1 MVFKATRM
9 VQERREAVDGV
20 KTISIV
26 IPCYNEEKNIN
37 RTLDGLREL
46 FKSDSKLSQYKI
58 QIIAV
63 DDGSKDGTW
72 KIISDYA
79 QKESTIKGV
88 RLMGNFGQSCA
99 YQAGFNASTGD
110 YVITVSADLEI
121 PLENLSKV
129 VELLEQGYDFVNTNR
144 KNRWGGEKKA
154 KSGMANKII
163 SKVSGVSMQ
172 DRGSGMKGF
181 VRVLVDNLK
190 LYGDMHRFIPDYLTV
205 YRAKMVEFDVEFKD
219 RDFGVSAYK
228 GSKRTI
234 QVLLDIITLAFML
247 KFARKPFNMMP
258 GRLFGF
264 TGAVISGLGSLGML
278 YLIILKILGHSIGD
292 RPLLIASVLMLV
304 VGVQLVMTGL
314 LGELMMRVYFESS
327 GRKTYA
333 IRETC

>member
-1 MVFKATRM
+1 MDELK
-9 VQERREAVDGV
+9 
-20 KTISIV
+20 KKLSLI

-37 RTLDGLREL
+37 RTLDGLLTL
-46 FKSDSKLSQYKI
+46 FESDSILSKYTG

-72 KIISDYA
+72 RIISEYA
-79 QKESTIKGV
+79 KRESSIKGV

-99 YQAGFNASTGD
+99 YQAGFDASTGD
-110 YVITVSADLEI
+110 FVVTVSADLEI
-121 PLENLSKV
+121 PLENIAKV
-129 VELLEQGYDFVNTNR
+129 VELLDQGYDFVNTNR

-181 VRVLVDNLK
+181 SRVLVDNLK
-190 LYGDMHRFIPDYLTV
+190 FYGDMHRFIPDYLTV
-205 YRAKMVEFDVEFKD
+205 YRAKMTEFDVDFKD

-247 KFARKPFNMMP
+247 KFARKPFTMMP

-264 TGAVISGLGSLGML
+264 TGAVISGFGGLGIVYLLFLKLLGF
-278 YLIILKILGHSIGD
+278 SIGD
-292 RPLLIASVLMLV
+292 RPLLIASVLMIV

-327 GRKTYA
+327 SRKTYA
-333 IRETC
+333 VRETC

>member
-1 MVFKATRM
+1 M
-9 VQERREAVDGV
+9 DGV

-37 RTLDGLREL
+37 RTLDGLVTL
-46 FKSDSKLSQYKI
+46 FKNDPKLSHYKSEL
-58 QIIAV
+58 IAV

-79 QKESTIKGV
+79 KSESTVNGV

-99 YQAGFNASTGD
+99 YQAGFDKSTGD

-121 PLENLSKV
+121 PLENITKV

-144 KNRWGGEKKA
+144 KNRHGIKTA
-154 KSGMANKII
+154 KSGLANKITSRI
-163 SKVSGVSMQ
+163 SGVYMLDQ
-172 DRGSGMKGF
+172 GSGMKGF
-181 VRVLVDNLK
+181 TRVLIDNFR
-190 LYGDMHRFIPDYLTV
+190 LYGDMHRFIPHYLSV
-205 YRAKMVEFDVEFKD
+205 YRAKMIEFDVEFKD

-228 GSKRTI
+228 GTNRTV
-234 QVLLDIITLAFML
+234 QVFLDLVTLTFML
-247 KFARKPFNMMP
+247 KFARKPFSMMP

-264 TGAVISGLGSLGML
+264 TGAVISGFGGLGMV
-278 YLIILKILGHSIGD
+278 YLIVLKILGYSIGD

-304 VGVQLVMTGL
+304 VGVQLIMTGL
-314 LGELMMRVYFESS
+314 LGELMMRIYFESS

-333 IRETC
+333 VREVC

>member
-1 MVFKATRM
+1 MEQNNRK
-9 VQERREAVDGV
+9 E
-20 KTISIV
+20 TISIV

-37 RTLDGLREL
+37 RTLDGLLEL
-46 FKSDSKLSQYKI
+46 FKSGSKLSHYNS

-72 KIISDYA
+72 KIIAEYA

-99 YQAGFNASTGD
+99 YQAGFDASEGEF
-110 YVITVSADLEI
+110 VITVSADLEI

-129 VELLEQGYDFVNTNR
+129 VDLLEQGYDFVNTNR

-181 VRVLVDNLK
+181 SRVLVDNLK
-190 LYGDMHRFIPDYLTV
+190 FYGDMHRFIPDYLTV
-205 YRAKMVEFDVEFKD
+205 YRAKMTEFDVDFKD

-247 KFARKPFNMMP
+247 KFARKPFTMMP

-264 TGAVISGLGSLGML
+264 TGAIISGFGGLGMV
-278 YLIILKILGHSIGD
+278 YLFILKLLGYSIGD

-327 GRKTYA
+327 SRKTYA
-333 IRETC
+333 VREIC

>member
-1 MVFKATRM
+1 MEK
-9 VQERREAVDGV
+9 
-20 KTISIV
+20 ILSIV

-37 RTLDGLREL
+37 RTLDGLLAL
-46 FKSDSKLSQYKI
+46 FKSDPILSKYTG
-58 QIIAV
+58 QIVAV

-79 QKESTIKGV
+79 QKESTIQGV

-99 YQAGFNASTGD
+99 YQAGFDASTGD
-110 YVITVSADLEI
+110 FVVTVSADLEI
-121 PLENLSKV
+121 PLENIAKV
-129 VELLEQGYDFVNTNR
+129 VELLEQDYDFVNTNR

-181 VRVLVDNLK
+181 SRVLVDNLK
-190 LYGDMHRFIPDYLTV
+190 FYGDMHRFIPDYLTV
-205 YRAKMVEFDVEFKD
+205 YRAKMTEFDVDFKD

-228 GSKRTI
+228 GSKRTV

-247 KFARKPFNMMP
+247 KFARKPFTMMP

-264 TGAVISGLGSLGML
+264 TGAVISGFGGLGMI
-278 YLIILKILGHSIGD
+278 YLFILKLLGYSIGD
-292 RPLLIASVLMLV
+292 RPLLIASVLMVV

-327 GRKTYA
+327 NRKTYA
-333 IRETC
+333 VREIC

>member
-1 MVFKATRM
+1 MERNKGDKKAL
-9 VQERREAVDGV
+9 
-20 KTISIV
+20 SIV

-37 RTLDGLREL
+37 RTFDGLL
-46 FKSDSKLSQYKI
+46 GLLKTNPVLSKYNS

-72 KIISDYA
+72 KVISGYA
-79 QKESTIKGV
+79 QKEPAIQGV

-99 YQAGFNASTGD
+99 YQAGFDASTGD
-110 YVITVSADLEI
+110 FVVTVSADLEI
-121 PLENLSKV
+121 PLENIAKV

-154 KSGMANKII
+154 KSGLANKII

-181 VRVLVDNLK
+181 SRVLVDNLK
-190 LYGDMHRFIPDYLTV
+190 FYGDMHRFIPDYLTV
-205 YRAKMVEFDVEFKD
+205 YRAKMTEFDVEFKD

-247 KFARKPFNMMP
+247 KFARKPFTMMP

-264 TGAVISGLGSLGML
+264 TGAVISGFGGLGMV
-278 YLIILKILGHSIGD
+278 YLFILKLLGFSIGD
-292 RPLLIASVLMLV
+292 RPLLIASVLMV
-304 VGVQLVMTGL
+304 IVGVQLIMTGL

>member
-1 MVFKATRM
+1 M
-9 VQERREAVDGV
+9 E

-37 RTLDGLREL
+37 RTFDGLLEL
-46 FKSDSKLSQYKI
+46 FKNDPKLSQYKS

-72 KIISDYA
+72 KIISDYV
-79 QKESTIKGV
+79 QRESTIKGV
-88 RLMGNFGQSCA
+88 RLMGNFGQSCG
-99 YQAGFNASTGD
+99 YQAGFDASTGD

-144 KNRWGGEKKA
+144 KDRWGGEKKA

-181 VRVLVDNLK
+181 TRVLVDNLK
-190 LYGDMHRFIPDYLTV
+190 FYGDMHRFIPDYLTV

-228 GSKRTI
+228 GSKRTV

-247 KFARKPFNMMP
+247 KFARKPFSMTP

-278 YLIILKILGHSIGD
+278 YLIILKILGYSIGD
-292 RPLLIASVLMLV
+292 RPLLIASVLMIV

-333 IRETC
+333 IRQTC

>member
-1 MVFKATRM
+1 M
-9 VQERREAVDGV
+9 
-20 KTISIV
+20 KTISVV
-26 IPCYNEEKNIN
+26 IPCYNEDRNII
-37 RTLDGLREL
+37 RTLDGLLDL
-46 FKSDSKLSQYKI
+46 FKNDPKLSQYKN

-72 KIISDYA
+72 RAISDYA
-79 QKESTIKGV
+79 QKESNIKGV

-99 YQAGFNASTGD
+99 YQAGFDASDGD
-110 YVITVSADLEI
+110 YVVTVSADLEI
-121 PLENLSKV
+121 PLENISKV

-144 KNRWGGEKKA
+144 KNRWGGEKKT
-154 KSGMANKII
+154 KSSLANKII

-181 VRVLVDNLK
+181 ARVLVDNIK
-190 LYGDMHRFIPDYLTV
+190 FYGDMHRFIPDYLTV
-205 YRAKMVEFDVEFKD
+205 YRAKMTEFDVDFKD

-247 KFARKPFNMMP
+247 KFAKKPFTMMP

-264 TGAVISGLGSLGML
+264 TGAIISGLGSLGMF
-278 YLIILKILGHSIGD
+278 YLIILKILGYSIGD

-304 VGVQLVMTGL
+304 VGVQLIMTGL
-314 LGELMMRVYFESS
+314 LGELMMRVYFEASD
-327 GRKTYA
+327 RKTYA
-333 IRETC
+333 VRETC

>member
-1 MVFKATRM
+1 MDGIKKISMV
-9 VQERREAVDGV
+9 V
-20 KTISIV
+20 
-26 IPCYNEEKNIN
+26 PCYNEEKNIN
-37 RTLDGLREL
+37 RTLDGLVAL
-46 FKSDSKLSQYKI
+46 FKIDPRLSQYKS

-72 KIISDYA
+72 RIISEYA
-79 QKESTIKGV
+79 QKDATIKGV

-99 YQAGFNASTGD
+99 YQAGFDASNGD
-110 YVITVSADLEI
+110 FVIIVSADLEI
-121 PLENLSKV
+121 PLENITKV

-154 KSGMANKII
+154 KSGLANKII
-163 SKVSGVSMQ
+163 SRVSGVTMQ

-181 VRVLVDNLK
+181 ARVLVDNLK
-190 LYGDMHRFIPDYLTV
+190 FYGDMHRFIPDYLTV
-205 YRAKMVEFDVEFKD
+205 YRAKMIEFEVDFKD

-228 GSKRTI
+228 GSKRTV

-247 KFARKPFNMMP
+247 KFARKPFSMMP

-264 TGAVISGLGSLGML
+264 TGAVISGVGSLGMA
-278 YLIILKILGHSIGD
+278 YLAVLKLLGYSIGD

-304 VGVQLVMTGL
+304 VGVQLIMTGL
-314 LGELMMRVYFESS
+314 LGELMMRVYFEAS

-333 IRETC
+333 VRETTI

>member
-1 MVFKATRM
+1 M
-9 VQERREAVDGV
+9 DGV
-20 KTISIV
+20 KTVSII

-37 RTLDGLREL
+37 RTFDGLTDL
-46 FKSDSKLSQYKI
+46 FKNDPKLSAYI
-58 QIIAV
+58 SEIIAV

-72 KIISDYA
+72 KIISDYS
-79 QKESTIKGV
+79 QKNPVIKGV

-99 YQAGFNASTGD
+99 YQAGFDVSTGD

-163 SKVSGVSMQ
+163 SKVSGVTME

-181 VRVLVDNLK
+181 SRVLVDNLK
-190 LYGDMHRFIPDYLTV
+190 FYGDMHRFIPDYLTV
-205 YRAKMVEFDVEFKD
+205 YRAKMTEFDVEFKD

-228 GSKRTI
+228 GNKRTI
-234 QVLLDIITLAFML
+234 QVLLDIVTLAFML
-247 KFARKPFNMMP
+247 KFARKPFTMMP

-264 TGAVISGLGSLGML
+264 TGAIISGLGGLGVF
-278 YLIILKILGHSIGD
+278 YLFILKILGNSIGN
-292 RPLLIASVLMLV
+292 RPLLTVSVLLVV
-304 VGVQLVMTGL
+304 VGVQLIMTGL
-314 LGELMMRVYFESS
+314 LGELMMRIYFESS

-333 IRETC
+333 VRERI

>member
-1 MVFKATRM
+1 ME
-9 VQERREAVDGV
+9 QNNRR

-26 IPCYNEEKNIN
+26 IPAYNEEENIN
-37 RTLDGLREL
+37 RTLDGLLEL
-46 FKSDSKLSQYKI
+46 LESDPVLSQYNS

-72 KIISDYA
+72 KIISEYA
-79 QKESTIKGV
+79 QKESNIKGV

-99 YQAGFNASTGD
+99 YQAGFDASEGD
-110 YVITVSADLEI
+110 FVITVSADLEI
-121 PLENLSKV
+121 PLENLSTV
-129 VELLEQGYDFVNTNR
+129 VELLEQGYDFVNTSR

-163 SKVSGVSMQ
+163 SRVSGVNMQ

-181 VRVLVDNLK
+181 TRVLVDNIK
-190 LYGDMHRFIPDYLTV
+190 FYGDMHRFIPDYLTI
-205 YRAKMVEFDVEFKD
+205 YQAKMTEFEVEFKD
-219 RDFGVSAYK
+219 RDFGVSAYR
-228 GSKRTI
+228 GSKRTV

-264 TGAVISGLGSLGML
+264 TGAVISGIGLLGVAYLTVLKFLG
-278 YLIILKILGHSIGD
+278 YSIGD

-304 VGVQLVMTGL
+304 VGVQLIMTGL

-333 IRETC
+333 VRETC

>member
-1 MVFKATRM
+1 MNEELNAK
-9 VQERREAVDGV
+9 
-20 KTISIV
+20 KISIV

-37 RTLDGLREL
+37 RTLDGLL
-46 FKSDSKLSQYKI
+46 ALVKNDSILSKYNS

-72 KIISDYA
+72 KIISNYA
-79 QKESTIKGV
+79 QKELTIKGV
-88 RLMGNFGQSCA
+88 RLMGNFGQSCG
-99 YQAGFNASTGD
+99 YQAGFDASDGD
-110 YVITVSADLEI
+110 FVLTVSADLEI

-163 SKVSGVSMQ
+163 SRVSGVSMQ

-181 VRVLVDNLK
+181 ARVLVDNIK
-190 LYGDMHRFIPDYLTV
+190 FYGDMHRFIPDYLTV
-205 YRAKMVEFDVEFKD
+205 YHAKMIEFDVEFKD

-228 GSKRTI
+228 GSKRTV

-247 KFARKPFNMMP
+247 KFARKPFSMMP

-264 TGAVISGLGSLGML
+264 TGAIISGFGGMGML
-278 YLIILKILGHSIGD
+278 YLFVLKILGQSISN

-333 IRETC
+333 VRETC

>member
-1 MVFKATRM
+1 M
-9 VQERREAVDGV
+9 DGI

-26 IPCYNEEKNIN
+26 IPCINEEKNIN
-37 RTLDGLREL
+37 RTLDGLLEL
-46 FKSDSKLSQYKI
+46 FKSDPKLSQYKR

-63 DDGSKDGTW
+63 DDGSKDDTW
-72 KIISDYA
+72 KVISDYA
-79 QKESTIKGV
+79 QKDPAIKGV

-99 YQAGFNASTGD
+99 YQAGFDVSNGD
-110 YVITVSADLEI
+110 HVITVSADLEI

-129 VELLEQGYDFVNTNR
+129 VELMEEGYDFVNTNR

-181 VRVLVDNLK
+181 SRVLVDNLK
-190 LYGDMHRFIPDYLTV
+190 FYGDMHRFIPDYLTV
-205 YRAKMVEFDVEFKD
+205 YRAKMTEFDVDFKD

-247 KFARKPFNMMP
+247 KFARKPFSMMP

-264 TGAVISGLGSLGML
+264 TGAVISGFGGLGMI
-278 YLIILKILGHSIGD
+278 YLLVLKLLGYSIGD
-292 RPLLIASVLMLV
+292 RPLLIASVLMVV
-304 VGVQLVMTGL
+304 VGVQLIMTGL
-314 LGELMMRVYFESS
+314 LGELMLRVYFESS

-333 IRETC
+333 VREIC

>member
-1 MVFKATRM
+1 M
-9 VQERREAVDGV
+9 DGV
-20 KTISIV
+20 KLISIV
-26 IPCYNEEKNIN
+26 IPCYNEENNIN
-37 RTLDGLREL
+37 RTLDGLLEL
-46 FKSDSKLSQYKI
+46 FKTDSRLSLYKS
-58 QIIAV
+58 QIITV

-72 KIISDYA
+72 KIIEDYA
-79 QKESTIKGV
+79 QKDATIKGV

-99 YQAGFNASTGD
+99 YQAGFDASNGD

-121 PLENLSKV
+121 PLENIAKV

-154 KSGMANKII
+154 KSGLANKII
-163 SKVSGVSMQ
+163 SRVSGVTMQ

-181 VRVLVDNLK
+181 ARVLVDNLK
-190 LYGDMHRFIPDYLTV
+190 FYGDMHRFIPDYLTV
-205 YRAKMVEFDVEFKD
+205 YRAKTIEFEVDFKD

-228 GSKRTI
+228 GSKRTV

-247 KFARKPFNMMP
+247 KFARKPFIMMP

-264 TGAVISGLGSLGML
+264 TGAIISGIGSLGMV
-278 YLIILKILGHSIGD
+278 YLFILKILGYSIGD

-304 VGVQLVMTGL
+304 VGVQLIMTGL
-314 LGELMMRVYFESS
+314 LGELMMRVYFEAS

-333 IRETC
+333 VRQTAI

>member
-1 MVFKATRM
+1 MEQNNGGK
-9 VQERREAVDGV
+9 
-20 KTISIV
+20 KTLSIV

-37 RTLDGLREL
+37 RTLDGLLAL
-46 FKSDSKLSQYKI
+46 FKTDPVLSNYTG
-58 QIIAV
+58 QIVAV

-79 QKESTIKGV
+79 QKESTIQGV

-99 YQAGFNASTGD
+99 YQAGFDASTGD
-110 YVITVSADLEI
+110 FVITVSADLEI
-121 PLENLSKV
+121 SLENIAKV

-181 VRVLVDNLK
+181 SRVLVDNLK
-190 LYGDMHRFIPDYLTV
+190 FYGDMHRFIPDYLTV
-205 YRAKMVEFDVEFKD
+205 YRAKMTEFDVDFKD

-247 KFARKPFNMMP
+247 KFARKPFTMMP

-264 TGAVISGLGSLGML
+264 TGAVISGFGGLGMI
-278 YLIILKILGHSIGD
+278 YLLILKLLGFSIGD
-292 RPLLIASVLMLV
+292 RPLLIASVLMVV

-327 GRKTYA
+327 NRKTYA
-333 IRETC
+333 VRETC

>member
-1 MVFKATRM
+1 M
-9 VQERREAVDGV
+9 
-20 KTISIV
+20 KTISVV

-37 RTLDGLREL
+37 RTLDGLLDL
-46 FKSDSKLSQYKI
+46 FANDPTLSHYNG

-79 QKESTIKGV
+79 QKEPAIKGV

-99 YQAGFNASTGD
+99 YQAGFDASNGD
-110 YVITVSADLEI
+110 FIITVSADLEI
-121 PLENLSKV
+121 ALENISKV
-129 VELLEQGYDFVNTNR
+129 VEHLEQGYDFVNTNR

-181 VRVLVDNLK
+181 SRVLVDNIK
-190 LYGDMHRFIPDYLTV
+190 FYGDMHRFIPDYLTV
-205 YRAKMVEFDVEFKD
+205 YRAKMMEFDVEFKD

-247 KFARKPFNMMP
+247 KFSRKPFTMMP

-264 TGAVISGLGSLGML
+264 TGAVISGFGGLGML
-278 YLIILKILGHSIGD
+278 YLTVLKILGYSIGD

-304 VGVQLVMTGL
+304 VGVQLIMTGL

-333 IRETC
+333 VREII

>member
-1 MVFKATRM
+1 M
-9 VQERREAVDGV
+9 DGV
-20 KTISIV
+20 RTVSII

-37 RTLDGLREL
+37 RTFDGLLAL
-46 FKSDSKLSQYKI
+46 FRSDPKLLQYKS

-72 KIISDYA
+72 KIISEYA

-99 YQAGFNASTGD
+99 YQAGFDVSIGD
-110 YVITVSADLEI
+110 FVITVSADLEI

-144 KNRWGGEKKA
+144 KNRHGIKTT
-154 KSGMANKII
+154 KSGLANKIT
-163 SKVSGVSMQ
+163 SKISGVYMQ
-172 DRGSGMKGF
+172 DQGSGMKGF
-181 VRVLVDNLK
+181 ARVLVDNLK
-190 LYGDMHRFIPDYLTV
+190 FYGDMHRFIPHYLTV
-205 YRAKMVEFDVEFKD
+205 YRAKMIEFDVEFKD
-219 RDFGVSAYK
+219 RDFGVSAYR
-228 GSKRTI
+228 GTNRTI
-234 QVLLDIITLAFML
+234 QVFLDLITLAFML
-247 KFARKPFNMMP
+247 KFARKPFSMMP

-264 TGAVISGLGSLGML
+264 TGAIISGFGGLGMM
-278 YLIILKILGHSIGD
+278 YLFVLKLLGYSIGD

-333 IRETC
+333 VREIC

>member
-1 MVFKATRM
+1 MD
-9 VQERREAVDGV
+9 EV
-20 KTISIV
+20 KKTLSIV

-37 RTLDGLREL
+37 RTLDGLLAL
-46 FKSDSKLSQYKI
+46 FKSDPILSKYTG
-58 QIIAV
+58 QIVAV

-79 QKESTIKGV
+79 QRESTIKGV

-99 YQAGFNASTGD
+99 YQAGFDASTGD
-110 YVITVSADLEI
+110 FIVTVSADLEI
-121 PLENLSKV
+121 PLENIAKV

-181 VRVLVDNLK
+181 SRVLVDNLK
-190 LYGDMHRFIPDYLTV
+190 FYGDMHRFIPDYLTV
-205 YRAKMVEFDVEFKD
+205 YRAKMTEFDVDFKD

-228 GSKRTI
+228 GSKRTV

-247 KFARKPFNMMP
+247 KFARKPFTMMP

-264 TGAVISGLGSLGML
+264 TGAVISGFGGLGMI
-278 YLIILKILGHSIGD
+278 YLFILKLLGFSIGD
-292 RPLLIASVLMLV
+292 RPLLIASVLMVV

-327 GRKTYA
+327 NRKTYA
-333 IRETC
+333 VRETC

>member
-1 MVFKATRM
+1 MDELK
-9 VQERREAVDGV
+9 QL
-20 KTISIV
+20 SIV

-37 RTLDGLREL
+37 RTLDGLLDL
-46 FKSDSKLSQYKI
+46 FANDSKLANYTG

-63 DDGSKDGTW
+63 DDGSKDNTW
-72 KIISDYA
+72 KIINDYA
-79 QKESTIKGV
+79 QKESTIQGV

-99 YQAGFNASTGD
+99 YQAGFDAATGD
-110 YVITVSADLEI
+110 YIITVSADLEV
-121 PLENLSKV
+121 PLENIARV

-181 VRVLVDNLK
+181 ARVLVNNLK
-190 LYGDMHRFIPDYLTV
+190 FYGDMHRFIPDYLTV
-205 YRAKMVEFDVEFKD
+205 YRAKMTEFDVDFKD

-228 GSKRTI
+228 GSKRTV

-247 KFARKPFNMMP
+247 KFARKPFSMMP

-264 TGAVISGLGSLGML
+264 TGAVISGLGSLGMV
-278 YLIILKILGHSIGD
+278 YLLGLKLLGYSIGD

-314 LGELMMRVYFESS
+314 LGELMMRVYFEAS
-327 GRKTYA
+327 GRRTYA
-333 IRETC
+333 VRQTT